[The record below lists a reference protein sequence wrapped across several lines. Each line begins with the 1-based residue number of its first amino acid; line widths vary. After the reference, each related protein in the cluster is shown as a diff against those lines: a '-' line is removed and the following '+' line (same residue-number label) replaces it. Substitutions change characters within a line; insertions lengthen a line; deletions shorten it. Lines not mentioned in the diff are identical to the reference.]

1 MVFDPK
7 PNRYPYPEDTDK
19 HYLNVKKNNGLVF
32 DVNYPYIDTS
42 KKFRRSENFTRFLL
56 KVIVFPLT
64 RIRFGLRIKGRENLK
79 KYKDVIDKGVVSV
92 CNHVHMWDYLGIL
105 LSIKRRAHVLTW
117 APNIRGENGKMLRS
131 VGAIPIPE
139 NDMQATRKYIEVVD
153 NYINNGG
160 WLHIYAEGS
169 MWEYY
174 QPIRPF
180 KRGAAYFACENNKP
194 VIPLAFSYRKPSW
207 FRKFFFKQYAKF
219 TLNIGEPI
227 YPNLALNRTQMEIDL
242 TKRMHDA
249 CCLLSGVDPKDS
261 IYQPVYNHDKRVDYY
276 TKKYGVN
283 YKGSW

>member
-7 PNRYPYPEDTDK
+7 PNRYPYPEDTDR
-19 HYLNVKKNNGLVF
+19 HYLDVKKNNGLVF
-32 DVNYPYIDTS
+32 DTNYPYIDTS
-42 KKFRRSENFTRFLL
+42 KKFRRNENFTRFLL

-64 RIRFGLRIKGRENLK
+64 RIRFGLRIEGRENLK

-105 LSIKRRAHVLTW
+105 IGIKKRAHVLTW

-139 NDMQATRKYIEVVD
+139 NDMQATYKYMETVN
-153 NYINNGG
+153 NYINSGG

-194 VIPLAFSYRKPSW
+194 VIPLAFSYRKPGW
-207 FRKFFFKQYAKF
+207 FRKVFFKQYAKF
-219 TLNIGEPI
+219 TLHIGEPI
-227 YPNLALNRTQMEIDL
+227 YPDLTLNRTQMEIDL

-261 IYQPVYNHDKRVDYY
+261 IYKPVFNHDKRVDYY
-276 TKKYGVN
+276 TEKYGVN

>member
-1 MVFDPK
+1 MFDPK
-7 PNRYPYPEDTDK
+7 PNRYPYPEDTDR
-19 HYLNVKKNNGLVF
+19 HYLSVKKDNGLVF

-56 KVIVFPLT
+56 KCIVFPMT
-64 RIRFGLRIKGRENLK
+64 RIRFGLRIEGRENLK

-105 LSIKRRAHVLTW
+105 LGIKKRAHVLTW

-139 NDMQATRKYIEVVD
+139 NDMQATYKYMETVNKYI
-153 NYINNGG
+153 NGGG

-194 VIPLAFSYRKPSW
+194 VIPLVYSYRKPGW

-219 TLNIGEPI
+219 TLHIGEPI
-227 YPNLALNRTQMEIDL
+227 YPDMSLNRTQRELDL
-242 TKRMHDA
+242 TKRMHDE
-249 CCLLSGVDPKDS
+249 CCRLAGINPEES
-261 IYQPVYNHDKRVDYY
+261 IYKPIYTHDKRVDYY
-276 TKKYGVN
+276 TETYGVN

>member
-7 PNRYPYPEDTDK
+7 PNRYPYPEDTDR
-19 HYLNVKKNNGLVF
+19 HYLDVKKNNGLVF

-42 KKFRRSENFTRFLL
+42 KKFRRNENFTRFLL

-64 RIRFGLRIKGRENLK
+64 RIRFGLRIEGRENLK

-105 LSIKRRAHVLTW
+105 IGIKKRAHVLTW

-139 NDMQATRKYIEVVD
+139 NDMQATYKYMETVN
-153 NYINNGG
+153 NYINGGG

-194 VIPLAFSYRKPSW
+194 VIPLAFSYRKPGW
-207 FRKFFFKQYAKF
+207 FRKVFFKQYAKF
-219 TLNIGEPI
+219 TLHIGEPI
-227 YPNLALNRTQMEIDL
+227 YPDLSLNRTQMEIDL

-261 IYQPVYNHDKRVDYY
+261 IYKPVFNHDKRVDYY
-276 TKKYGVN
+276 TEKYGVN

>member
-7 PNRYPYPEDTDK
+7 PNRYPYPEDTDR

-64 RIRFGLRIKGRENLK
+64 RIRFGLRIEGRENLK

-139 NDMQATRKYIEVVD
+139 NDMQATRKYMEVVND
-153 NYINNGG
+153 YINNGG

-194 VIPLAFSYRKPSW
+194 VIPLVFSYRKPGW

-219 TLNIGEPI
+219 TFHIGEPI

-261 IYQPVYNHDKRVDYY
+261 IYKPVYNHDKRVDYY
-276 TKKYGVN
+276 TEKYGVN

>member
-19 HYLNVKKNNGLVF
+19 HYLDVKKNNGLVF
-32 DVNYPYIDTS
+32 DTNYPYIDTS
-42 KKFRRSENFTRFLL
+42 KKFRRNENFTRFLL

-64 RIRFGLRIKGRENLK
+64 RIRFGLRIEGRENLK

-105 LSIKRRAHVLTW
+105 IGIKKRAHVLTW
-117 APNIRGENGKMLRS
+117 APNIRGENGNMLRS

-139 NDMQATRKYIEVVD
+139 NDMQATYKYMETVN
-153 NYINNGG
+153 NYINSGG

-194 VIPLAFSYRKPSW
+194 VIPLAFSYRKPGW
-207 FRKFFFKQYAKF
+207 FRKVFFKQYAKF
-219 TLNIGEPI
+219 TLHIGEPI
-227 YPNLALNRTQMEIDL
+227 YPDLTLNRTQMEIDL

-261 IYQPVYNHDKRVDYY
+261 IYKPVFNHDKRVDYY
-276 TKKYGVN
+276 TEKYGVN

>member
-7 PNRYPYPEDTDK
+7 PNRYPYPEDTDR

-32 DVNYPYIDTS
+32 DVNYPYIDAS
-42 KKFRRSENFTRFLL
+42 KKFRRKENFTRFLL
-56 KVIVFPLT
+56 KVVVFPLT
-64 RIRFGLRIKGRENLK
+64 RIRFGLRIEGRENLK
-79 KYKDVIDKGVVSV
+79 KYKNVIDKGVVSV

-105 LSIKRRAHVLTW
+105 IGIKKRAHVLTW
-117 APNIRGENGKMLRS
+117 APNIRGENGNMLRS

-139 NDMQATRKYIEVVD
+139 NDMQATYKYMETVN
-153 NYINNGG
+153 NYINSGG

-194 VIPLAFSYRKPSW
+194 VIPLAFSYRKPGW
-207 FRKFFFKQYAKF
+207 FRKVFFKQYAKF
-219 TLNIGEPI
+219 TLHIGEPI
-227 YPNLALNRTQMEIDL
+227 YPDLTLNRTQMEIDL

-261 IYQPVYNHDKRVDYY
+261 IYKPVFNHDKRVDYY
-276 TKKYGVN
+276 TEKYGVN

>member
-7 PNRYPYPEDTDK
+7 PNRYPYPEDTDR

-56 KVIVFPLT
+56 KVLVFPLT

-105 LSIKRRAHVLTW
+105 LSIKKRAHVLTW

-139 NDMQATRKYIEVVD
+139 NDMQATRKYMEVVND
-153 NYINNGG
+153 YINNGG

-180 KRGAAYFACENNKP
+180 KRGAAFFACENNKP
-194 VIPLAFSYRKPSW
+194 VIPLAFSYRKPGW

-261 IYQPVYNHDKRVDYY
+261 IYKPVYNHDKRVDYY
-276 TKKYGVN
+276 TEKYGVN

>member
-7 PNRYPYPEDTDK
+7 PNRYPYPEDTDR
-19 HYLNVKKNNGLVF
+19 HYLDVKKNNGLVF
-32 DVNYPYIDTS
+32 DTNYPYIDTS
-42 KKFRRSENFTRFLL
+42 KKFRRKENFTRFLL
-56 KVIVFPLT
+56 KVVVFPLT
-64 RIRFGLRIKGRENLK
+64 RIRFGLRIEGRENLK

-105 LSIKRRAHVLTW
+105 LAIKKRAHVLTW

-139 NDMQATRKYIEVVD
+139 NDMQATYKYMETVN
-153 NYINNGG
+153 NYLNSGG

-194 VIPLAFSYRKPSW
+194 VIPLAFSYRKPGW
-207 FRKFFFKQYAKF
+207 FRKVFFKQYAKF
-219 TLNIGEPI
+219 TLHIGEPI
-227 YPNLALNRTQMEIDL
+227 YPDLTLNRTQMEIDV

-249 CCLLSGVDPKDS
+249 CCKLSGVDPKDS
-261 IYQPVYNHDKRVDYY
+261 LYKPVYNHDKRIDYY
-276 TKKYGVN
+276 TEKYGVN